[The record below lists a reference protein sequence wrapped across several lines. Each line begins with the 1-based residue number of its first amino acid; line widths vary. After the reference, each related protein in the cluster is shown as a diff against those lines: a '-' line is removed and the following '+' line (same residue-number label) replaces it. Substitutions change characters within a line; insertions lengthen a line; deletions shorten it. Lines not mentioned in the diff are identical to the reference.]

1 MQISLLII
9 EYNINKRIY
18 YIMVLCITTQM

>member
-18 YIMVLCITTQM
+18 YIRVLCITTQM